1 MTAQPGAEQITVD
14 QLIEMLWRAGGTDL
28 HISGGMIP
36 KMRIEGQLL
45 DLPGVPRLLPDQIDT
60 LLAPVLP
67 ADQLDFCRSGQ
78 GDLDFSF
85 GWRRTA
91 RIRGNLFRQRNSLA
105 VALRLMPQEVPTFD
119 QLRLPESVRRFAQAS
134 QGLVL
139 VSGPTGS
146 GKSTTLASMIAWIA
160 ANQAKHVITIEDPI
174 EYVHR
179 HGRSVVNQRAVGED
193 APSFAA
199 ALRSALRED
208 PDVLLVGEMRDLES
222 IRVAL
227 TLAETGH
234 LVFGTVHT
242 NDSVQ
247 SVDRLVDVFPGD
259 EQSQIRTQLGL
270 SLTGV
275 VYQRLLPRVGG
286 GVVPAFEVMVV
297 DSSLRNLIREGRT
310 SQMRNQLLV
319 SQAAGMMTLEQ
330 SLSELVQAGLV
341 THQDAVARSRH
352 PADIS
357 RRRSY

>member
-1 MTAQPGAEQITVD
+1 MTAPPASPTMD
-14 QLIEMLWRAGGTDL
+14 QLIEALWRAGGSDL
-28 HISGGMIP
+28 HISGGMVP
-36 KMRIEGQLL
+36 KIRIEGQLQ
-45 DLPGVPRLLPDQIDT
+45 DLPGAPRLLPDQIDH
-60 LLAPVLP
+60 LLAQILP
-67 ADQLDFCRSGQ
+67 TEQLDFCRSGQ

-105 VALRLMPQEVPTFD
+105 VAMRLMPQEIPTFD

-193 APSFAA
+193 APSFPE

-208 PDVLLVGEMRDLES
+208 PDVLLVGELRDLES
-222 IRVAL
+222 LRVAL

-242 NDSVQ
+242 NDAVQ
-247 SVDRLVDVFPGD
+247 SIDRLVDVFPGD

-319 SQAAGMMTLEQ
+319 GQAAGMMTLEQ

-357 RRRSY
+357 RRRAY